1 MMHMK
6 KFLLVGLSAMALSSA
21 SFAQDDAQTVELSKK
36 LTLAKEY
43 SKIAPVDVE
52 VNNAIEGLILNVPK
66 ENRILFK
73 SILERNINTQRVQS
87 ASEMALA
94 EIFTLEEL
102 KAMVDFYS
110 TEEGKSVRSKMPDYQ
125 ERLKPVLEQMVRD
138 ALQSYQSQ
146 VQ

>member
-1 MMHMK
+1 MK